1 MSFCVR
7 QWLHILFLN
16 LRKHQGTWVLSS
28 LTFTWDKN
36 TLVIKSS
43 ERLNSRLSR
52 TYFVVHVQ
60 VRCFCTMWLFIG
72 CKVPIPLN
80 AYSLKW
86 MKSMH
91 KWQND
96 RDMFCRCIYIVDV
109 YDQTQKKI
117 KKGPFIIQIPGWR
130 VHICGLLIIPT
141 KQRRLSHYIIK
152 YCLIS
157 DWLKF
162 PG

>member
-1 MSFCVR
+1 MVAYIIFKFKKTSRDVGPV
-7 QWLHILFLN
+7 QIN
-16 LRKHQGTWVLSS
+16 NYVGQKHPC
-28 LTFTWDKN
+28 N
-36 TLVIKSS
+36 YVIWKA
-43 ERLNSRLSR
+43 SRLSR
-52 TYFVVHVQ
+52 TCFVVHVLA
-60 VRCFCTMWLFIG
+60 RCFCTMWLFIG
-72 CKVPIPLN
+72 CKVPVPLS